1 MKLVVAVVFYLVY
14 WGICYLAT
22 GTDKKNLI
30 GLRSYP
36 EEVQECVRDCG

>member
-22 GTDKKNLI
+22 VMYLVLALAVAGIAVLVGKI
-30 GLRSYP
+30 
-36 EEVQECVRDCG
+36 